1 MSMKTNLRLAS
12 TLLALLFLTA
22 TQVSAQEVR
31 QAMADTYDV
40 IRQATWWNDW
50 DGTFNPSPAEDTWC
64 GDDSCGCSTM
74 CKPLDMWAEVEFLMW
89 WGKGSYVPAL
99 VTTANPA
106 NVPADDAGQL
116 DQLTTEILF
125 GDENLG
131 DEIQAGARLDFG
143 IWLDPCHNVGLGV
156 RTFGLE
162 GDSASFFEQSL
173 GDPVLA
179 RPFFNALLLTEDA
192 QLIAYTGVA
201 EGSIGVNYNS
211 SFVATDV
218 YARIMMERCPT
229 NRVDLIG
236 GYSYFRLADNLA
248 IRSFVTGRTILN
260 DGTTFD
266 ISESFGSS
274 NVFHGGMLGFTGT
287 RARGRWSIDWL
298 TKLSLGSN
306 NQRVRIAGR
315 TITTPLAGLP
325 VTTQGGLLAQPS
337 NIGEYENSQTVI
349 VPELSAN
356 LNYHM
361 SSNWSVGIGYNLL
374 WMSSAVTA
382 GEQIDRTVD
391 QSQLIQRPEF
401 NFNTTDYWLMGINM
415 SLRAEY

>member
-1 MSMKTNLRLAS
+1 MKTNLRLAS
-12 TLLALLFLTA
+12 AVLALLFLTA
-22 TQVSAQEVR
+22 TQVPANEVR
-31 QAMADTYDV
+31 QAAADTFDV
-40 IRQATWWNDW
+40 VRQATWWNDW

-64 GDDSCGCSTM
+64 GDDNCGCSTM

-99 VTTANPA
+99 VTTSNQLVAPD
-106 NVPADDAGQL
+106 VAGQL
-116 DQLTTEILF
+116 GEPTTEILF

-131 DEIQAGARLDFG
+131 DEIQSGARLDFG

-156 RTFGLE
+156 RTYGLE
-162 GDSASFFEQSL
+162 GDSANFFAESL
-173 GDPVLA
+173 GDPILA
-179 RPFFNALLLTEDA
+179 RPFFNTQLLAEDA
-192 QLIAYTGVA
+192 QLIAYPGIA
-201 EGSIGVNYNS
+201 EGNIRVGYSS
-211 SFVATDV
+211 SFVGTDV
-218 YARIMMERCPT
+218 YTRIMMERCPT
-229 NRVDLIG
+229 NRIDLIG
-236 GYSYFRLADNLA
+236 GYSYYRLADNLG

-266 ISESFGSS
+266 VRENFAAS

-298 TKLSLGSN
+298 TKLSLGSTH
-306 NQRVRIAGR
+306 QRVRIAG
-315 TITTPLAGLP
+315 TTTTTPLAGVP
-325 VTTQGGLLAQPS
+325 VTTAGGLLTQPS
-337 NIGEYENSQTVI
+337 NIGNYDNSQTVI
-349 VPELSAN
+349 VPEISAN

-361 SSNWSVGIGYNLL
+361 SSNWSVGIGYNLI

-382 GEQIDRTVD
+382 GEQIDRSID
-391 QSQLIQRPEF
+391 QSQFTPNPSF